1 MEEIDNL
8 LKIIERLRAP
18 DGCPWDSAQTHDS
31 IRGHLLEE
39 AAEFLDAV
47 DAKNFPN
54 MQEELGDLLMHILLH
69 SQMAKEEGKFE
80 FKDVAREL
88 AEKLVRRHPHVFGG
102 KTANSAEDVVKIWSD
117 VKSSEKKSRPK
128 SENFWENLPRE
139 LSALRKARDAAKHI
153 SAEQLEKMPEPP
165 QTDEFLCGKEL
176 FDVVKKCRALGVE
189 PEGALRSY
197 LVYLRKNTDPEF
209 AKNLEKNSAKPCDDC
224 LRNH

>member
-1 MEEIDNL
+1 MQKL

-18 DGCPWDSAQTHDS
+18 DGCPWDRIQTHDS
-31 IRGHLLEE
+31 IRGHLIEE

-47 DAKNFPN
+47 DAKNYPN
-54 MQEELGDLLMHILLH
+54 MREELGDLLMHILLH
-69 SQMAKEEGKFE
+69 SQMAKEEGKFD

-102 KTANSAEDVVKIWSD
+102 EKVGCADDVVKIWSE

-153 SAEQLEKMPEPP
+153 SEEQIEKMPELP
-165 QTDEFLCGKEL
+165 QTDEMRCGKEL
-176 FDVVKKCRALGVE
+176 FDIVKKYRALGVE
-189 PEGALRSY
+189 PEGALRDY
-197 LVYLRKNTDPEF
+197 LVYLRKNTDAEF
-209 AKNLEKNSAKPCDDC
+209 AKSLEKNSAKPCDDC
-224 LRNH
+224 AKFH